1 MREITGRDVLG
12 VTVGAF
18 GIIIGVN
25 LLLAYKAIST
35 FPGVEVASSYQAGVG
50 FDARRAAQVAL
61 GWDVQA
67 AYLGGRL
74 TLDFADA
81 GGAVQPQALAVMVG
95 RVTEAADDF
104 TATLVWDGQKFA
116 APVDLAPGLWRV
128 DVKAVAAD
136 GTAFQRRLELRVRQ
150 P

>member
-1 MREITGRDVLG
+1 MRELTGRDVLAI
-12 VTVGAF
+12 TVGSF
-18 GIIIGVN
+18 GIIIAVN
-25 LLLAYKAIST
+25 GLLAYKAVST
-35 FPGVEVASSYQAGVG
+35 FPGLEVASSYQAGVG

-67 AYLGGRL
+67 AYQAGQL
-74 TLDFADA
+74 TMGFKDA
-81 GGAVQPQALAVMVG
+81 SGPVQPRELAVMVG

-104 TATLVWDGQKFA
+104 TATLVWDGHSYA

-128 DVKAVAAD
+128 DIDATAAN
-136 GTAFQRRLELRVRQ
+136 GTVFKRRLELRVRT